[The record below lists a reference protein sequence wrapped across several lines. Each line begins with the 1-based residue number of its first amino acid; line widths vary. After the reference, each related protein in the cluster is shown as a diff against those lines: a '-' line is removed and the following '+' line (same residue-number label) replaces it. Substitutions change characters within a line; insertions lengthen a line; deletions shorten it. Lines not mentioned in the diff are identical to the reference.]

1 VENEFPISSKRHYL
15 PRFTRHT
22 PRMKHILTTSLTAL
36 ALLSAATFAQEK
48 PAAPAPPA
56 APEFKPLVEKL
67 DLKDGDS
74 IVFLGDSITH
84 QCLYTQY
91 VEDYFYTRYPKMHLS
106 FHNAGVGGDRAADAL
121 TRFDEDVVPYKP
133 KYVTIL
139 LGMNDGSYKDFDKGV
154 FDTYQAGMT
163 TILDKIAGLGATA
176 IPMTPTMF
184 DARAKRIKL
193 SLDEPRNTYYN
204 GVLALYGTWLRE
216 VAEVRGLGFVDM
228 YSPLNAIT
236 AQQRKKKADW
246 TMIQDGVHPG
256 PVGQTVMAVAI
267 IDNIVARSQVSQ
279 ITVAEKAGKL
289 AATAANGAVTEFQ
302 QNGDTVSFTF
312 AANALPW
319 VLPPD
324 AAEGP
329 SLTALGHRYGN
340 EKITVR
346 DLKPGKYELKID
358 GAVVGQYD
366 GGALAK
372 GVELQ
377 ANDKTPQYQ
386 QALKVALLNKQRNDL
401 AYHPLRDQY
410 AQLKGKR
417 RDLAKIAPGD
427 PQLDAKKTEFDAWYV
442 GQKAR
447 VAELLAQAKD
457 FEKQI
462 YAANQPQPRKY
473 EFALVK

>member
-1 VENEFPISSKRHYL
+1 
-15 PRFTRHT
+15 
-22 PRMKHILTTSLTAL
+22 MKHLLTTSLTAL
-36 ALLSAATFAQEK
+36 ALLAAPVFAETAAAPK
-48 PAAPAPPA
+48 TAAPAKAA
-56 APEFKPLVEKL
+56 APVSAYKPLLDKL

-74 IVFLGDSITH
+74 LVFLGDSITH

-91 VEDYFYTRYPKMHLS
+91 VEDFFYTRYPKLHLH

-121 TRFDEDVVPYKP
+121 TRFEEDVAPYKP

-139 LGMNDGSYKDFDKGV
+139 LGMNDGAYRDYDKAV

-184 DARAKRIKL
+184 DARAKRLKK
-193 SLDEPRNTYYN
+193 DENEPRNTYYN
-204 GVLALYGTWLRE
+204 GVLALYGGWLRE

-228 YSPLNAIT
+228 YAPLNTIT
-236 AQQRKKKADW
+236 AQQRKTKPEW
-246 TMIQDGVHPG
+246 TMIADGVHPG

-279 ITVAEKAGKL
+279 ITVADKDGKL
-289 AATAANGAVTEFQ
+289 AATAANGTLTGFQ
-302 QNGDTVSFTF
+302 QSGDGVSFTF

-329 SLTALGHRYGN
+329 VLTALGHRYGN

-346 DLKPGKYELKID
+346 NLKPGKYELKID
-358 GAVVGQYD
+358 GAPVGQWTD
-366 GGALAK
+366 GQLAF
-372 GVELQ
+372 GVELE
-377 ANDKTPQYQ
+377 ANNKTPQYQ
-386 QALKVALLNKQRNDL
+386 QALKVALLNKDRNDN

-417 RDLAKIAPGD
+417 RELAKIDAND
-427 PQLDAKKTEFDAWYV
+427 PNLAAKKTEFEAWYT
-442 GQKAR
+442 GQKAK
-447 VAELLAQAKD
+447 VAELLGKAK
-457 FEKQI
+457 ELETQI

-473 EFALVK
+473 EFAPVK